1 MEDKKTFSLSISKT
15 NDDGTTSNVSLNTPY
30 ADEVMALLR
39 LSGVAAPEASPS
51 IEVVAEPHAM
61 SPCGMEPEMVATEE
75 YANEPNDTCYDNQAV
90 SNFSLK
96 RNMQKM
102 NAVGNYRGDNKLGDV
117 TESLEAKY
125 QTFKKKQIREN
136 DAHDAAIDNMKAKI
150 QKQGNK
156 VVGMTYNDKTGETT
170 ITFTD
175 KKGTKRTTTVKK

>member
-1 MEDKKTFSLSISKT
+1 MQDKKSYSLSISKT

-39 LSGVAAPEASPS
+39 LSGVASPEAAPS
-51 IEVVAEPHAM
+51 IEVVSDPHTM
-61 SPCGMEPEMVATEE
+61 EPCGMSPEVVATEE
-75 YANEPNDTCYDNQAV
+75 YANEPNDTCYDNQTV

-96 RNMQKM
+96 RNLQKM
-102 NAVGNYRGDNKLGDV
+102 NSLGNYQGDTKLGDV

-136 DAHDAAIDNMKAKI
+136 DAHDNAIENMKAKI

-156 VVGMTYNDKTGETT
+156 ITGLIHNEKTGETT

-175 KKGTKRTTTVKK
+175 KKGTKRSTIVKK